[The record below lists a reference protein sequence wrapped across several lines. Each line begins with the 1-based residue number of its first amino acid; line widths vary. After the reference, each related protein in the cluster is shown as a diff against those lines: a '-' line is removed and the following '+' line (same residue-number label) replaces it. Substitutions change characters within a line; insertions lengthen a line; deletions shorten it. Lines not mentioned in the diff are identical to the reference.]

1 MGLQDRDYMRPGGGS
16 GSGGFGGGGLYTG
29 KRVNVGP
36 WSSMGLGNLRVISFN
51 TWLII
56 INVAVFL
63 VMAFTPGLR
72 SEIAYGQYALH
83 GFTPQDL
90 KQGFVDTSR
99 WVPLS
104 ADLGMPTPQGHP
116 IVRKVGKDSRG
127 QTLVETIGVQAAAP
141 AHLFT
146 VWGHFSTARAFLG
159 WEVWRFLT
167 FQFLHANITHLI
179 FNMLGLWFVGGLV
192 EQYLGSKRYA
202 AFYLTAGIFGALMY
216 LLLNFVGTMIQV
228 YVSSGVRIPGLLFV
242 DIHTPLVGASAGIFG
257 VLMAAAFIA
266 PSAIVYIFG
275 LLPLKM
281 RTAVYVFTAIA
292 LFNLLS
298 DSKNAGGE
306 AAHIGGALAGFY
318 FIRRTH
324 LLRDFFDLMGN
335 STKAEPEPGGA
346 GGGRGRFPFT
356 GPRPGPGSDVVGE
369 ILKKVELQG
378 LRSLTEAERRTLRQ
392 ATEAQRNG

>member
-1 MGLQDRDYMRPGGGS
+1 MSD
-16 GSGGFGGGGLYTG
+16 
-29 KRVNVGP
+29 
-36 WSSMGLGNLRVISFN
+36 WI
-51 TWLII
+51 
-56 INVAVFL
+56 
-63 VMAFTPGLR
+63 
-72 SEIAYGQYALH
+72 H
-83 GFTPQDL
+83 
-90 KQGFVDTSR
+90 
-99 WVPLS
+99 
-104 ADLGMPTPQGHP
+104 
-116 IVRKVGKDSRG
+116 
-127 QTLVETIGVQAAAP
+127 
-141 AHLFT
+141 
-146 VWGHFSTARAFLG
+146 
-159 WEVWRFLT
+159 
-167 FQFLHANITHLI
+167 
-179 FNMLGLWFVGGLV
+179 
-192 EQYLGSKRYA
+192 
-202 AFYLTAGIFGALMY
+202 
-216 LLLNFVGTMIQV
+216 
-228 YVSSGVRIPGLLFV
+228 RI
-242 DIHTPLVGASAGIFG
+242 
-257 VLMAAAFIA
+257 IA